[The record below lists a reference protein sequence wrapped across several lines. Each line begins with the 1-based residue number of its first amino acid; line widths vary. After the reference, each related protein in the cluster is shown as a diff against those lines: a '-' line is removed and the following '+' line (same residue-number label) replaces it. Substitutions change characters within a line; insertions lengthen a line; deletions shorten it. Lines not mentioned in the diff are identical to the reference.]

1 VVTKSVL
8 ALFAAERK
16 VGRQAV
22 RVGGKVVELRVGE
35 EKAVEKVVG
44 VVEVVVVAANQAAVV
59 AGEVVAVVAV
69 DEPLTAK
76 EMVSPADQS
85 SSPSDVPPAML
96 ADDILRHL

>member
-1 VVTKSVL
+1 MVTKSVL

-59 AGEVVAVVAV
+59 AV